1 MDEEATG
8 SLKSTGQEEGIP
20 LGQHCCLWPAG
31 EAERPGS
38 VSISLSAS
46 FEQIVGIRHLLP

>member
-20 LGQHCCLWPAG
+20 LGQHRCFWPAG